1 MARGADTTYYDL
13 LELERGASFED
24 IEASYQR
31 MVGFVAPESLAVYSL
46 FGEEEAL
53 ALRSQIEEAYRT
65 LSDPDRRAAY
75 DRVLAGGSYPAVL
88 IPEQRSDANVSL
100 GLMRPEPRD
109 ISLDAPMD
117 VDAIFRDGGG
127 APDEMASLDAPP
139 VSVRAPEPREVSRA
153 PEPRSEYETRDA
165 RPEYET
171 REPRPEVRQAPEKY
185 AEVRPESRVTP
196 TPRPPVAAPTLSAK
210 GQRRRLT
217 PSPDIEINFEV
228 EFSGAILRRLRE
240 SCQAT
245 LDEVAEITKISK
257 RYLLAIEEN
266 DFNGLPASVYVRGF
280 VSEYARVLGLD
291 MQRVAQS
298 YMALYKRYRGEG
310 G

>member
-1 MARGADTTYYDL
+1 MARSTSNTYYEL
-13 LELERGASFED
+13 LELEKGATFED

-31 MVGFVAPESLAVYSL
+31 MLGFVASDSLAVYSL

-53 ALRSQIEEAYRT
+53 ALRSQLEEAYRT

-75 DRVLAGGSYPAVL
+75 DRVLAVGGAYPAVL
-88 IPEQRSDANVSL
+88 IPEQRSDSNVSM
-100 GLMRPEPRD
+100 GHVRPDTRPLPED
-109 ISLDAPMD
+109 EAMD
-117 VDAIFRDGGG
+117 VDAIFRDGGA
-127 APDEMASLDAPP
+127 APDEMTALDAPSVPTRSEHESRTKADSLVQAPAAPPAAKSHPRGEATARPLRPAPAP
-139 VSVRAPEPREVSRA
+139 VSRGP
-153 PEPRSEYETRDA
+153 
-165 RPEYET
+165 
-171 REPRPEVRQAPEKY
+171 
-185 AEVRPESRVTP
+185 
-196 TPRPPVAAPTLSAK
+196 
-210 GQRRRLT
+210 RRRLI
-217 PSPDIEINFEV
+217 PNPDIEINFDA
-228 EFSGAILRRLRE
+228 EFSGVILRRLRE

-245 LDEVAEITKISK
+245 VDEVAEITKISK

-298 YMALYKRYRGEG
+298 YMTLYKRYRGEG